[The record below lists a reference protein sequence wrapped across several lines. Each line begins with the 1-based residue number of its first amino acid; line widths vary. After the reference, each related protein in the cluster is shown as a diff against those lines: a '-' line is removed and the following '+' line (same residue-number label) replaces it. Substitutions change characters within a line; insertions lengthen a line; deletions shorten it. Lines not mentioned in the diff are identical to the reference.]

1 MMLTPRTGG
10 WIEVICGPMFC
21 GKTEELIRRLK
32 RAQIAK
38 MKTSIFKPLIDNRYS
53 EEHIV
58 SHNQTKM
65 ESFLVE
71 DAVEILE
78 KVDGAE
84 VVGIDEAQFFDDNL
98 IAVCQ
103 ELSANNKR
111 VLVAGLD
118 NDYLAR
124 PFGPMPEIMCAAEY
138 LDKLRAICV
147 VCGEPA
153 SFTQRISTDAGQVV
167 IGETD
172 KYEARCRKCYQHPEK
187 K

>member
-1 MMLTPRTGG
+1 MTLTPRTGG

-38 MKTSIFKPLIDNRYS
+38 MKTAIFKPMIDNRYS

-58 SHNQTKM
+58 SHNQSRL
-65 ESFLVE
+65 ESYLID
-71 DAVEILE
+71 DATEILD
-78 KVDGAE
+78 KVDDAE
-84 VVGIDEAQFFDDNL
+84 VVGIDEAQFFNDNL
-98 IAVCQ
+98 IGVCQ
-103 ELSANNKR
+103 ELSANNTR

-124 PFGPMPEIMCAAEY
+124 PFGPMPKIMCAAEY
-138 LDKLRAICV
+138 LDKLRAICIL
-147 VCGEPA
+147 CGEPA
-153 SFTQRISTDAGQVV
+153 SFTQRLSKDAEQVV

-187 K
+187 L

>member
-1 MMLTPRTGG
+1 M
-10 WIEVICGPMFC
+10 
-21 GKTEELIRRLK
+21 
-32 RAQIAK
+32 
-38 MKTSIFKPLIDNRYS
+38 
-53 EEHIV
+53 
-58 SHNQTKM
+58 
-65 ESFLVE
+65 
-71 DAVEILE
+71 
-78 KVDGAE
+78 DGAE
-84 VVGIDEAQFFDDNL
+84 VVGIDEAQFFNDNL